1 MATAKSTK
9 KSGNVIAQFILV
21 GTILVGVVVLLTYL
35 GVFKVKPKGLHEITY
50 RVDGGASTALVT
62 YSLEDGSRS
71 PKLDVTLPW
80 NTSIYIGGNTTVV
93 LTAGNTSQVGSIRCA
108 ILLDGKEWKKETNVN
123 PGDKVSCAGI
133 VPP

>member
-1 MATAKSTK
+1 MAIPKSSTK
-9 KSGNVIAQFILV
+9 SRSLIGQFFLV
-21 GTILVGVVVLLTYL
+21 GAILIGVISLLIYL
-35 GVFKVKPKGLHEITY
+35 GVFKVRPKGTHEILY

-62 YSLEDGSRS
+62 YTQEDGTRS

-80 NTSIYIGGNTTVV
+80 NTAIYIKGNTTVV

-108 ILLDGKEWKKETNVN
+108 ILLDGKEWKKDANIT